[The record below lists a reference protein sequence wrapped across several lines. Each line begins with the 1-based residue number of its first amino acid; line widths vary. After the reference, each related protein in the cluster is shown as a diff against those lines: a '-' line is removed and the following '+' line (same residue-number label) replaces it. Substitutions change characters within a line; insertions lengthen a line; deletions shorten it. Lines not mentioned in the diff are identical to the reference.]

1 MTTFLRLLMCQY
13 PYRGNIPASVSF
25 EYFPYQVTDPEI
37 NTVDSVDIICPEY
50 QQWELMR
57 ELNLLNV
64 AEDVLYRPFN
74 TLSHGEQTKVLLA
87 ARFLKEN
94 SFLLIDEPTNH
105 LDMNARKLVSDYLK
119 SKRGYILVSHDRAFL
134 DNCIDHIL
142 SINKANIEI
151 QKGNLTSWWENKA
164 RQDVYF
170 IFGTK
175 FRELRVSLRAFFEQ
189 RKPNFS
195 SFYHHYYANNNILL
209 I

>member
-142 SINKANIEI
+142 SIETFA
-151 QKGNLTSWWENKA
+151 
-164 RQDVYF
+164 
-170 IFGTK
+170 
-175 FRELRVSLRAFFEQ
+175 
-189 RKPNFS
+189 
-195 SFYHHYYANNNILL
+195 
-209 I
+209 

>member
-1 MTTFLRLLMCQY
+1 MPVPTGQY
-13 PYRGNIPASVSF
+13 SNVSF
-25 EYFPYQVTDPEI
+25 EYFPYQLTDRNVLWI
-37 NTVDSVDIICPEY
+37 VLISFARSISNG
-50 QQWELMR
+50 ELMR

-151 QKGNLTSWWENKA
+151 QKGNLTSWWKNKA
-164 RQDVYF
+164 GQDVYF
-170 IFGTK
+170 ILVQNS
-175 FRELRVSLRAFFEQ
+175 ELRVSLRAF
-189 RKPNFS
+189 
-195 SFYHHYYANNNILL
+195 
-209 I
+209 